1 LRDELVLRVDMTSKY
16 HGKRLKSIYSLLALL
31 CLISRPLL
39 CQRLH
44 RLRHPTTQF
53 FILATLLSVTIMT
66 SKPARAA
73 NIDWHYCGVPQ
84 QKLVEEPRGLFS
96 KLQSETTIEANT
108 ITAKNREM
116 LDLSGNVKFSNDV
129 AKVSTEAAQ
138 YKISSQQLTTD
149 REIRFETDYFVTV
162 GDKANLTI
170 GNRGGTIENARFWLP
185 RSHMRGSADTLTLID
200 QSRTRLDNT
209 FFTSCLEGNTDWEL
223 RASELIID
231 TSKNE
236 GVAKHA
242 RLTLMSVPIFYFPY
256 LSFALEGRKTGLL
269 TPDYGVFKTTGSY
282 FTLPYYINIAPNRD
296 ATVTP
301 YFYEDRGIMVRTENR
316 FLFPTASGKLIFDYL
331 DHDKADA
338 QVNEITEEPE
348 RGHRRFYSDFNLQSY
363 PAQGWRTSIKYRS
376 VSDNSY
382 FNDFGDGYLQSN
394 ESYLE
399 RSTHAS
405 YQGDQWEFTAAV
417 QSYQTIDSDILPL
430 ELPYQQL
437 PSLHINLRELEMN
450 TGLRYKMDMEYVNF
464 YRKEGVVGRRID
476 IAPRLSWPYS
486 KSAGYIKP
494 AVTMRHTRYALNRV
508 GRPPNSPT
516 PIDDTPSRSVSQWT
530 LDSGLFLERDFN
542 LDGQRH
548 IQTLEPRL
556 FYLFI
561 PHKNQKNLI
570 YGSDLEKEITFDAGQ
585 PQLSYSQLFRNNRF
599 NGIDKIGDA
608 NQITLALTSKLLTDQ
623 GLERLRVSLGQIHYF
638 QDRKVSFPG
647 SGLTSAEQIEENEK
661 SKSDI
666 VVELT
671 SQWNKKLNTQAIFV
685 WGASEKFTQSAH
697 YQLRYQQNTDNI
709 IRLNY
714 RYEKGIEEQADA
726 TLLWRLR
733 SRWKGLFH
741 IRYSFRNDPEAN
753 AKTKSLLESY
763 TGLEYQSCCW
773 SLRILQREYQTED
786 NITNTSTWFQLEL
799 KGLTRVGNKLRGVFS
814 NGSVSESF

>member
-1 LRDELVLRVDMTSKY
+1 LSCKLSC
-16 HGKRLKSIYSLLALL
+16 RLLYQLL
-31 CLISRPLL
+31 RPL
-39 CQRLH
+39 C
-44 RLRHPTTQF
+44 HPTTPLF
-53 FILATLLSVTIMT
+53 MLAILLSVMTII
-66 SKPARAA
+66 SKPASAA
-73 NIDWHYCGVPQ
+73 NIDWHFCGVPQ
-84 QKLVEEPRGLFS
+84 QKLVVEPRGLFS

-108 ITAKNREM
+108 ITATNREI

-170 GNRGGTIENARFWLP
+170 GNREGTIENARFWLP

-200 QSRTRLDNT
+200 QNRTRLDST

-242 RLTLMSVPIFYFPY
+242 RLTFMSVPIFYFPY

-269 TPDYGVFKTTGSY
+269 TPDYGFLKTTGSY

-301 YFYEDRGIMVRTENR
+301 YFYERRGTMIRTENR

-331 DHDKADA
+331 DHDKENADEL
-338 QVNEITEEPE
+338 NGEPV

-376 VSDNSY
+376 VSDDFY

-405 YQGDQWEFTAAV
+405 YQGEQWEFTAAV
-417 QSYQTIDSDILPL
+417 QSYQTIDSDIGVF

-437 PSLHINLRELEMN
+437 PNLHINLREQELAS
-450 TGLRYKMDMEYVNF
+450 GLRYKMDMEYVNF
-464 YRKEGVVGRRID
+464 YRKEGVVGRRLD

-486 KSAGYIKP
+486 KSAGYVKP

-508 GRPPNSPT
+508 GRPPDSTTN
-516 PIDDTPSRSVSQWT
+516 IDDTPSRSVSQWT

-561 PHKNQKNLI
+561 PPKDQENLI
-570 YGSDLEKEITFDAGQ
+570 YDSDLEKEVTFDAGQ
-585 PQLSYSQLFRNNRF
+585 PQLSYSQLFRDNRF

-623 GLERLRVSLGQIHYF
+623 GLERLRVSLGQIRYF

-647 SGLTSAEQIEENEK
+647 SGLTTAEQIKENEK
-661 SKSDI
+661 KKSDI

-741 IRYSFRNDPEAN
+741 IRYSFRNDPEAD
-753 AKTKSLLESY
+753 AKKKSLLESY

-786 NITNTSTWFQLEL
+786 NLTNTSTWLQLEL